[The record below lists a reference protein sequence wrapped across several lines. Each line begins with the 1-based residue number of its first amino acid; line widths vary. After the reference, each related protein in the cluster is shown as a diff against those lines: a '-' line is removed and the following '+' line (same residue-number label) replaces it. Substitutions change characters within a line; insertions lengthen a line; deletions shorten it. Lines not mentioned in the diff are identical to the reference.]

1 MGKEF
6 EDIIVE
12 SKLDIPYRYYAGPI
26 ASRFYDAL
34 EKEKKI
40 LGIRCPSC
48 KTVYMPPRG
57 TCGPCFKEMDDWV
70 ELKDEG
76 EITNYTIVHYQET
89 IQPAKAPF
97 AYALIKLDGA
107 DTPFIHILG
116 EVDLNKIKIGMR
128 VKAVFAEESPGNIL
142 DIKYFKP
149 I

>member
-1 MGKEF
+1 MGKSF

-26 ASRFYDAL
+26 ATRFYDAL

-40 LGIRCPSC
+40 LGMRCPSC
-48 KTVYMPPRG
+48 KTVYMPPRA

-76 EITNYTIVHYQET
+76 EVTNYTIVHYEES
-89 IQPAKAPF
+89 IQPVKAPL

-116 EVDLNKIKIGMR
+116 EVDLSKIKIGMR

-142 DIKYFKP
+142 DIKHFKP